1 MKNVKSKWK
10 TCLATLTTLFAR
22 AAAAV
27 IIETRVLDIGIIP
40 EISQSSRCKENLFMM
55 SKT

>member
-1 MKNVKSKWK
+1 MEMEN
-10 TCLATLTTLFAR
+10 LLGNTTLIAR
-22 AAAAV
+22 AATDAAV

-40 EISQSSRCKENLFMM
+40 EIWQSSRCKENLFMM